1 MVMNLLSSVFTSPTL
16 LSGLGRGHCCGLRS
30 FFAVSFRSE
39 MAGNPRAEALRRNIA
54 FIQESMATGGLSTI
68 ASHLLQLDLI
78 TGQNYRDSLAPCGRG
93 PDDQAAMLMRTVE
106 SRIRNS
112 PDVYFSRFIEALRR
126 SNLGYVADRLVQA
139 LEETEDQ
146 RHSSCKWSGYFS
158 HDIKPIIICLGGR
171 SPGGIQ

>member
-1 MVMNLLSSVFTSPTL
+1 
-16 LSGLGRGHCCGLRS
+16 
-30 FFAVSFRSE
+30 
-39 MAGNPRAEALRRNIA
+39 MAENPKAEALQHNIA

-78 TGQNYRDSLAPCGRG
+78 TRQNYRDSLTPCGRG

-112 PDVYFSRFIEALRR
+112 PDVYFTRFIEALRR
-126 SNLGYVADRLVQA
+126 SNLGYVADRLVKA

-146 RHSSCKWSGYFS
+146 RHSSCTCKWSQVISYG
-158 HDIKPIIICLGGR
+158 IKPKSILNHYTLEGGALEAYGSIVSR
-171 SPGGIQ
+171 ARCHYVWSMRL